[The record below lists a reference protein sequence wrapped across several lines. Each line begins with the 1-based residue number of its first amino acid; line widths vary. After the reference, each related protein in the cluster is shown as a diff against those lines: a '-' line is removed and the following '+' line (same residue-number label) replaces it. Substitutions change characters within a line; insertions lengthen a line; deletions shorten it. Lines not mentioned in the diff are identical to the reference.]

1 MKPGAADIRNIHYKC
16 IYNSQQY
23 TMFFDTGILYSIF
36 YKNSS
41 FL

>member
-1 MKPGAADIRNIHYKC
+1 MKRPATAHSKIKLQMYI
-16 IYNSQQY
+16 QQTFY
-23 TMFFDTGILYSIF
+23 TLFFDTDILYSIF